1 MFPSILIFW
10 YPCRDWLAGNSQ
22 AFPGPDAT
30 IRAIPD
36 KNYSSIYLH
45 TLASICKKVLTLLSQ
60 AVATWPLGKTTTIWR
75 WKPCQTR
82 WPNIYISMTKKIF
95 SIILSEV
102 LQYSGTFHCTSLSQT
117 QRTPRTCTCTCT
129 CTCSCTYTCTCT
141 LVNSDAIFPLAI
153 CSGSLGPPQ
162 LISCSFEL
170 LRAP

>member
-1 MFPSILIFW
+1 MFPYILIFW

-102 LQYSGTFHCTSLSQT
+102 LTTSLS
-117 QRTPRTCTCTCT
+117 TCMYFCTVHT
-129 CTCSCTYTCTCT
+129 ILQWYFSLY
-141 LVNSDAIFPLAI
+141 LSQPNSAHSPYLYLYMYLYLY
-153 CSGSLGPPQ
+153 SG
-162 LISCSFEL
+162 
-170 LRAP
+170 